1 MIDLYNNHYDRKTLI
16 DNIYSLNL
24 LDILKTQILDIP
36 FIITYILNTNYQL
49 TPEEEKINIQMIIL
63 HQPHINKNELLA
75 NIFNCDI
82 QPGIDFYYY
91 ATNDKQS

>member
-1 MIDLYNNHYDRKTLI
+1 MIDLYNNQYDTKTLI

-49 TPEEEKINIQMIIL
+49 SAEEETINITMIML
-63 HQPHINKNELLA
+63 YQPHINKNDLLA
-75 NIFNCDI
+75 NIFNCLVEPD
-82 QPGIDFYYY
+82 IDFYSY
-91 ATNDKQS
+91 ATK